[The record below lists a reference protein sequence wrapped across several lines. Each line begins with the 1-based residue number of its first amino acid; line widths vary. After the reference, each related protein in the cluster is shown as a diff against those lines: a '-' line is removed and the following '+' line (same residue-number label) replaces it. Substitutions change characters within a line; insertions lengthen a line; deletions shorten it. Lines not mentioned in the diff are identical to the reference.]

1 MLKNLLSKE
10 NGAITL
16 FVLLALL
23 FFMIVIL
30 SLFLSSSNKNLSQA
44 SEIDKIQEEYAESV
58 NHIDQIYDE
67 TVTKNLSNFLNVGD
81 FVNYTYDV
89 VANGYSLPS
98 TYSGYTDNQIIYQT
112 LNLQWQILSINEDE
126 TVTLVSTRP
135 LSSSAYFTNILE
147 NGNDTLD
154 NKGIILM
161 NDICKTLFSNSKS
174 GIESRNLSIEDIK
187 EFEILKKSVELEN
200 VETLEDIEENTLFS
214 FDDKTDTA
222 RYFLR
227 PVVMVNFNQ
236 ILPCTGMSADG
247 ANASIEHMHQ
257 IKMSH

>member
-1 MLKNLLSKE
+1 M
-10 NGAITL
+10 
-16 FVLLALL
+16 
-23 FFMIVIL
+23 
-30 SLFLSSSNKNLSQA
+30 
-44 SEIDKIQEEYAESV
+44 
-58 NHIDQIYDE
+58 
-67 TVTKNLSNFLNVGD
+67 
-81 FVNYTYDV
+81 
-89 VANGYSLPS
+89 ANGYSLPS
-98 TYSGYTDNQIIYQT
+98 TYSGYTDDQIIYQT

-135 LSSSAYFTNILE
+135 LNSSVYFTNILE

-161 NDICKTLFSNSKS
+161 NDICKTLYSNSKL
-174 GIESRNLSIEDIK
+174 GIEARNLSIEDIK